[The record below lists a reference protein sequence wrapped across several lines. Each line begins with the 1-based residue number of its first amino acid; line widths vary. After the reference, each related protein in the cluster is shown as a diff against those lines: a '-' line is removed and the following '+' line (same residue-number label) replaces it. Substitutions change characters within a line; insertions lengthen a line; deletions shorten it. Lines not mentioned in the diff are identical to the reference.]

1 MIGQA
6 KNSTFDNAISQ
17 HIIGALFFAMRSC
30 EYSTVTGTRKTQR
43 LTLGNIKFYK
53 LINDFNHELPHS
65 SPHLADADV
74 VSITFV
80 KQKNGEKE
88 ATITQHQS
96 NNTLCPVKAWAAIT
110 SRIRLYK
117 GTTDNTP
124 VNAYMKGTKLK
135 MFTSKQIKDYLRL
148 MVSEIGSNNLGIDIN

>member
-1 MIGQA
+1 MKSQACIPLAVFKHMIGQA

-80 KQKNGEKE
+80 KQKN
-88 ATITQHQS
+88 
-96 NNTLCPVKAWAAIT
+96 
-110 SRIRLYK
+110 
-117 GTTDNTP
+117 
-124 VNAYMKGTKLK
+124 
-135 MFTSKQIKDYLRL
+135 
-148 MVSEIGSNNLGIDIN
+148 